1 MHTHDVEI
9 LGVRFRSDEAV
20 TGRLWMMKGDDAR
33 YLLKDQVQ
41 ELKNL
46 LHDFFDRVDF
56 HLSSGKLECIINDT
70 VVQWVYV
77 RLITSEQEDC

>member
-1 MHTHDVEI
+1 MFDQYDMCDFDGSDV
-9 LGVRFRSDEAV
+9 
-20 TGRLWMMKGDDAR
+20 MMLENVVIR
-33 YLLKDQVQ
+33 
-41 ELKNL
+41 KNL
-46 LHDFFDRVDF
+46 SKNILSGDFFDRVDF